1 MWKEWAREGEK
12 TVNWQVQTELSGSPR
27 RPGHQTPI
35 EFAQI
40 LSASQTPTH
49 SPRPSLARILCLMQ
63 FTSAQKQSLAW
74 LGIALLTVL
83 ALWLLGPVLTPFVV
97 AAVMAYALTPVVDRL
112 DNLLQGR
119 VPRVLAV
126 VLVEVLFLL
135 AGVGLIL
142 LIVPILAKEIPL
154 MREQL
159 PLLADAFNAWLSP
172 LLAQYG
178 FKVTLDGGSIKAFA
192 LKYLNTNFE
201 DMFSQLLSSLKLG
214 GSVALTL
221 VGNAVLIPVALFY
234 LLMDWD
240 NFVARVVTLVP
251 PRARAAY
258 DSFTDEADSV
268 LGQYLRGQLLVMLI
282 MAVFYSVGMAL
293 FGLDLALPIGI
304 FTGLAMFVPYLGF
317 GIGLVLAV
325 LAGLLQFASVKALVM
340 VAAVF
345 GVGQVLEGFVL
356 TPRLVGERIGLH
368 PLAVI
373 FALLAFGQLF
383 GLVGVLVALPASAV
397 LLVAIRRV
405 RAAYLASKLYTG

>member
-1 MWKEWAREGEK
+1 
-12 TVNWQVQTELSGSPR
+12 
-27 RPGHQTPI
+27 
-35 EFAQI
+35 
-40 LSASQTPTH
+40 
-49 SPRPSLARILCLMQ
+49 MQ
-63 FTSAQKQSLAW
+63 FTPAQKQALAW
-74 LGIALLTVL
+74 ISIAAIAVL

-97 AAVMAYALTPVVDRL
+97 ASVLAYALTPLVNRL
-112 DNLLQGR
+112 DTLGR
-119 VPRVLAV
+119 GSLPRVVAV
-126 VLVEVLFLL
+126 VLVEVLFILILL
-135 AGVGLIL
+135 SLIL

-159 PLLADAFNAWLSP
+159 PKLADAFNAWLAP
-172 LLAQYG
+172 WAAQYG
-178 FKVTLDGGSIKAFA
+178 FHVALDVDSIKAFV
-192 LKYLNTNFE
+192 LKYLNANFE
-201 DMFSQLLSSLKLG
+201 DAFASVLSSLKLG

-234 LLMDWD
+234 LLMDWE
-240 NFVARVVTLVP
+240 NFVARMVALVP
-251 PRARAAY
+251 PRLRAGY

-317 GIGLVLAV
+317 GIGLLLAV
-325 LAGLLQFASVKALVM
+325 LAGLLQFASIKAVVM
-340 VAAVF
+340 VAVVF
-345 GVGQVLEGFVL
+345 GIGQMLEGFVL

-373 FALLAFGQLF
+373 FALLAFGQVF

-405 RAAYLASKLYTG
+405 QAGYMASKLYTG